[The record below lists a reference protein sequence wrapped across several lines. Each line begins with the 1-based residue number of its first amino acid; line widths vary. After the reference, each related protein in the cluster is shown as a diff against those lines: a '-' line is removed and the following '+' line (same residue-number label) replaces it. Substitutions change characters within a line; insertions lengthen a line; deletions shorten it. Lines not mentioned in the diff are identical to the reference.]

1 MFHATV
7 LEFTTDLARLFDPRA
22 VADHRPVD
30 GAAQGPGRLL
40 AVDDAVQAAGPAAG
54 ASVAERHATAAL
66 SVPSQARDGAHSV
79 VCERIAA
86 APAVLAMMAD
96 EDWCLGE
103 LHRRRAR
110 ALVDYW
116 RRVDDKIPDRTPV
129 IGLLDDPILV
139 DRWAAALRD
148 ELDDWRDF
156 RDYREEIAAA
166 RGVPVAGCHPS
177 RQQWL
182 AGRARAF
189 ARARRLREARRAGY
203 YARTPQPIRFRVG

>member
-1 MFHATV
+1 MFHAAV
-7 LEFTTDLARLFDPRA
+7 LALTADRAALFDPCA

-30 GAAQGPGRLL
+30 GVDQSPGRLQ
-40 AVDDAVQAAGPAAG
+40 AVDAAAQAAGPAAG
-54 ASVAERHATAAL
+54 ASAGVERATAAHD
-66 SVPSQARDGAHSV
+66 VPAQARDGAHPFVRERV
-79 VCERIAA
+79 VAA
-86 APAVLAMMAD
+86 SAVLAMMAD

-116 RRVDDKIPDRTPV
+116 RRVDDSIPDRTPV

-139 DRWAAALRD
+139 DRWARALRD

-189 ARARRLREARRAGY
+189 TRARRLREARRAGY
-203 YARTPQPIRFRVG
+203 ARTPRPTRFRVG